1 MEVFSSL
8 LRVVVVPAKAE
19 DDFFE
24 VIIVCIQNTN
34 SCFCEVE
41 KKDIG
46 MCRVRR
52 TIERTRDDA
61 HIGFGETTNDD
72 GTKNMPRCFRLERTT
87 RGDSDDESSGRGRGG
102 VVVSRDVE

>member
-34 SCFCEVE
+34 SCFCGVE

-72 GTKNMPRCFRLERTT
+72 GTKNTRCFRLERTT
-87 RGDSDDESSGRGRGG
+87 RGDSDDESSGRGGW

>member
-24 VIIVCIQNTN
+24 VIIVCIQNN
-34 SCFCEVE
+34 SCFCGVE

-46 MCRVRR
+46 MCSVRR
-52 TIERTRDDA
+52 TIERTRDA
-61 HIGFGETTNDD
+61 HIGGETTND
-72 GTKNMPRCFRLERTT
+72 GTKNTRCFRLERTT
-87 RGDSDDESSGRGRGG
+87 RGDSDDESSGRGGW